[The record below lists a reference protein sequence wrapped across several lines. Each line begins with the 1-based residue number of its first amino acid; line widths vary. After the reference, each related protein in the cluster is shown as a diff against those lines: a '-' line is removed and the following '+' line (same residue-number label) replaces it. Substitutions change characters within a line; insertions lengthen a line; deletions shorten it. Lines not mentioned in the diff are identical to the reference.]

1 MKAASLN
8 DLKKELK
15 NADEDTLRE
24 LCLRLG
30 KYKKEN
36 KELLTYLLFEA
47 EDESAYVES
56 VKNDMDELFVEIN
69 RTNLYFA
76 KKNLRKILRMVNKQI
91 RYSGIKQ
98 TELDLRIHFCTA
110 MKNSG
115 IRFSGSQVLLNIYN
129 GQLKKIHSALTKLPE
144 DLQYDYVRPIA
155 NLE

>member
-1 MKAASLN
+1 MKAASIN

-24 LCLRLG
+24 LTLRLG

-47 EDESAYVES
+47 EDEHAYVEN
-56 VKNDMDELFVEIN
+56 VKSDMDDMFTEIHVD
-69 RTNLYFA
+69 NLYYA
-76 KKNLRKILRMVNKQI
+76 KKNLRRILRFVNKQI

-98 TELDLRIHFCTA
+98 TELDLRIYFCTK

-115 IRFSGSQVLLNIYN
+115 IRFSSSQVLLNIYN
-129 GQLKKIHSALTKLPE
+129 GQLKKIHAALTKLPE
-144 DLQYDYVRPIA
+144 DLQYDYVQAIG
-155 NLE
+155 NLA

>member
-1 MKAASLN
+1 MKAASIN

-24 LCLRLG
+24 LTLRLG

-47 EDESAYVES
+47 EDEHAYVEN
-56 VKNDMDELFVEIN
+56 VKSDMDDLFTEIH
-69 RTNLYFA
+69 TANLYYA

-98 TELDLRIHFCTA
+98 TELDLRIYFCTK

-115 IRFSGSQVLLNIYN
+115 IRFHSSQVLLNIYN
-129 GQLKKIHSALTKLPE
+129 GQLKKIHATLTKLPE
-144 DLQYDYVRPIA
+144 DLQYDYVQAIG
-155 NLE
+155 NLA